1 MRTFLP
7 IALVGALFL
16 VVAGLGAA
24 FRDVSA
30 STVEK
35 LDLAGLFDRSEH
47 VVHGRIAKTSVR
59 LGAHGRPETTVE
71 LELTTAFWGGA
82 QTSLVFTLPGGA
94 LSDGR
99 EMVIPGLPKLAV
111 GEEVLLFLSRESKR
125 GLRLPIGLAQGK
137 FQIVRD
143 EHGPAVLVRGA
154 SELEVL
160 DPATKKSEKL
170 ETRATLDW
178 QATVRELERLA
189 NVRREREAREKAE
202 SK

>member
-1 MRTFLP
+1 MRTSTFV
-7 IALVGALFL
+7 ALVGALLLAFVGWL
-16 VVAGLGAA
+16 AA
-24 FRDVSA
+24 SSDVRA

-47 VVHGRIAKTSVR
+47 VVHGRVAKSSVA
-59 LGAHGRPETTVE
+59 LGANGRPQTRYE
-71 LELTTAFWGGA
+71 LELTTTFWGEAHGL
-82 QTSLVFTLPGGA
+82 LVFETPGGA
-94 LSDGR
+94 LADGR

-125 GLRLPIGLAQGK
+125 GLRLPVGLAQGK
-137 FQIVRD
+137 FQVVRD

-160 DPATKKSEKL
+160 DPQTKKSEKL

-178 QATVRELERLA
+178 LATVRELERLA

>member
-1 MRTFLP
+1 MRTLLP

-16 VVAGLGAA
+16 VVTALVVAS
-24 FRDVSA
+24 RDVSA

-35 LDLAGLFDRSEH
+35 LDLPGLFDRSEH
-47 VVHGRIAKTSVR
+47 VVHGRVVKLSVA
-59 LGAHGRPETTVE
+59 LGAHGRPETSVE
-71 LELTTAFWGGA
+71 LELTTSFWGDA
-82 QTSLVFTLPGGA
+82 QHTLVFKVPGGA
-94 LSDGR
+94 LPDGR
-99 EMVIPGLPKLAV
+99 ELVIPGLPKLAV

-137 FQIVRD
+137 FQVVRD
-143 EHGPAVLVRGA
+143 EHGPAVLLRGA

-160 DPATKKSEKL
+160 DPASGKSEKL

-178 QATVRELERLA
+178 HATARELERLA
-189 NVRREREAREKAE
+189 GVRREREAREKSE